1 MPHMQRRRVAVCE
14 ESELKRNESVLTP
27 SKALVLS
34 GGFVFFRFALSPP
47 CSSEERSDGE
57 FFLLVNEGSTLNALL
72 AKVCVYLR
80 KKGRNLSKNSRFLF
94 SERVYNIGYKSAAE
108 KAVQAGRSKNM
119 TIIDIGRVHAL
130 SCVEA
135 YFGAWIKDYAELPA
149 LYAESYLPWE
159 EIVTAFET
167 PSVCYANFPYLPRI
181 QDCAERYGM
190 VTHRRERGLPQR
202 RNNGDLMLLYVSEKF
217 FEKQQPWRG
226 DGCVAVEITDCGVK
240 YFNGYPL
247 ESGEIPRA
255 EFVEKSVGESL
266 VYSLA
271 EADAVK
277 KSGVSRLQS
286 PCRAS
291 SSCGADFN
299 LKRLRDAIGVLR
311 VSRKRTVE
319 WLDWYAQEHSVK
331 KKEKIRNRLAEQIR
345 YADGCFVR
353 LQGALI
359 RNERV
364 GSARLKEMAKQIAAL
379 DEPV

>member
-1 MPHMQRRRVAVCE
+1 
-14 ESELKRNESVLTP
+14 
-27 SKALVLS
+27 
-34 GGFVFFRFALSPP
+34 
-47 CSSEERSDGE
+47 
-57 FFLLVNEGSTLNALL
+57 
-72 AKVCVYLR
+72 
-80 KKGRNLSKNSRFLF
+80 
-94 SERVYNIGYKSAAE
+94 
-108 KAVQAGRSKNM
+108 
-119 TIIDIGRVHAL
+119 
-130 SCVEA
+130 
-135 YFGAWIKDYAELPA
+135 
-149 LYAESYLPWE
+149 
-159 EIVTAFET
+159 
-167 PSVCYANFPYLPRI
+167 
-181 QDCAERYGM
+181 
-190 VTHRRERGLPQR
+190 
-202 RNNGDLMLLYVSEKF
+202 MLLYVSEKF
-217 FEKQQPWRG
+217 FAKQQPWRG